1 MKTLQHAHQRKSQRL
16 HSMER
21 TKEETWNADKGRSI
35 LICEGQKTPVPYLKA
50 YDRNRLA
57 KSPNVSF
64 ACQLPFLMFLFI
76 VCVCLGSEDNVCGWL
91 FTSIMH
97 TKPPTSGFTTS
108 AFTHGAIT

>member
-21 TKEETWNADKGRSI
+21 TKEETWNADKGRST

-64 ACQLPFLMFLFI
+64 ACQLPFPMFLFI
-76 VCVCLGSEDNVCGWL
+76 VCVCLGQRTMCVGGSSLQSCMPNHPHQALRQVPL
-91 FTSIMH
+91 
-97 TKPPTSGFTTS
+97 PTEP
-108 AFTHGAIT
+108 